1 MKHIFTAIATL
12 IPLVMALSGCGQK
25 GPLYLPQ
32 KEVPQKEI
40 PQKASTQ
47 QKMPQPQVSPQGPEN
62 GNAEQEQNEDEEQP

>member
-1 MKHIFTAIATL
+1 MKHILTAIATL

-32 KEVPQKEI
+32 KEVPH
-40 PQKASTQ
+40 Q

-62 GNAEQEQNEDEEQP
+62 GNAEQEQNEDEEQSSPPQ

>member
-1 MKHIFTAIATL
+1 MKHILTAIATL

-32 KEVPQKEI
+32 KEVPQKEV
-40 PQKASTQ
+40 PQTQ

-62 GNAEQEQNEDEEQP
+62 GNAEQEQNEDEEQS